1 MSDTNLDPSISAL
14 STRATEVAASAN
26 ARELLNLSRIA
37 PSLEQSENAGL
48 EVAINSRAA
57 GLAPSA
63 TATELKSIGKAI
75 GNVLEPDTFTAGAF
89 IPAQLDQSGKFLGTS
104 GTSKNWS
111 GVTVS
116 GLSEVNISAIAN
128 DETLVYNHVS
138 SQFENSSQVFN
149 IPQYA
154 QTADLPA
161 SASSGATAF
170 DASTAELKYWD
181 GSEWKVAAVVAAGGS
196 TSSVDWQSVN
206 TTFVHRIQ
214 SLGNDAQWGKSAAIS
229 GDYFCVADSENAGS
243 YRGTL
248 YIYDTATGTLQ
259 HSVIG
264 TVSNGQQ
271 GVDYEGHGP
280 TAMSGDY
287 IAISSG
293 YHMNQDRVRIIQ
305 ASTGNVVAT
314 ITRPS
319 ELAND
324 CRFGQ
329 SVALNE
335 DCSKLVVGAPRNL
348 SNRGRV
354 YVYDISDKNNLPSA
368 DDYTLSL
375 QSYTHN
381 PGYKF
386 GESVA
391 ISGNIL
397 VTASPGMWEGIG
409 AENRGSVFDATTG
422 DVLPSGA
429 GDSKFVQPSG
439 YTAPFG
445 HSVDVFENGGDF
457 IAAFCENEAVVS
469 GEANAGAVH
478 IYNSSGD
485 LIRTIGSPDA
495 SQNDRFGTQAKI
507 LSSDTIMI
515 SAPSKDTG
523 GEFSSFPHRRGRVYF
538 YSITDGSLLATL
550 DNPDDLSSSGNHN
563 HYRWFGRCISA
574 DKTTGKI
581 LVAQGPGGP
590 SHRAYIFEAPVTQS
604 GGGSGSVVFSPA
616 YQSEDTYSAGTHTFN
631 VSGEYIITPSAD
643 VTATVKMWGAGGG
656 GGYRHDGGPMGNEPR
671 YGGPGGY
678 SEMSLTLTSGQE
690 YVIQIGEG
698 GLGFNNTDNADQ
710 GATWQAGGGNDVFY
724 TNAGNSEGGG
734 YTGLFLGNGG
744 GDTSVS
750 QGQAILIAGGGGA
763 GGDHRYGDAG
773 GAGGG
778 DVGQDSVTGNFNGA
792 HDAQG
797 ATGGDQSSA
806 GASSPYNGNDTGH
819 AGPLQGGLSQSGNVG
834 GSWQGSGLGGG
845 GGGYFGGGGGNVG
858 GGGGGS
864 GYVNDTYGTG
874 LTTSIAAGLGLNHNG
889 LPPYDD
895 DSDYPADAGKGGYGI
910 GTSFRPAVV
919 TQSTGEDGYNGYDG
933 AVVIII
939 S

>member
-14 STRATEVAASAN
+14 STRATEVAASAS

-75 GNVLEPDTFTAGAF
+75 GNVLEPDTFVAGAF

-111 GVTVS
+111 GVSVS
-116 GLSEVNISAIAN
+116 GLSEVNISSIAN

-161 SASSGATAF
+161 SATSGATAF

-181 GSEWKVAAVVAAGGS
+181 GSEWKVAAVVAAGGAP
-196 TSSVDWQSVN
+196 TSSIDFGGTSYIYTSDYSGIQFN
-206 TTFVHRIQ
+206 TGDFTAECWVKLNSLPSGGSPISGIFGKRTSAGGYWRVAVHTDGTISYQ
-214 SLGNDAQWGKSAAIS
+214 TDENGSSAKISSAA
-229 GDYFCVADSENAGS
+229 
-243 YRGTL
+243 
-248 YIYDTATGTLQ
+248 
-259 HSVIG
+259 
-264 TVSNGQQ
+264 VS
-271 GVDYEGHGP
+271 
-280 TAMSGDY
+280 
-287 IAISSG
+287 
-293 YHMNQDRVRIIQ
+293 
-305 ASTGNVVAT
+305 
-314 ITRPS
+314 
-319 ELAND
+319 
-324 CRFGQ
+324 
-329 SVALNE
+329 LN
-335 DCSKLVVGAPRNL
+335 SW
-348 SNRGRV
+348 
-354 YVYDISDKNNLPSA
+354 
-368 DDYTLSL
+368 
-375 QSYTHN
+375 HH
-381 PGYKF
+381 
-386 GESVA
+386 VA
-391 ISGNIL
+391 ISRSSGTVTIYLDGVAQDSRADTDNLDYAGQGISIGALEGTFILDGYISDVRLIKGTSVYTQNFSVPTAALADVAGTSLLISSSNTTDIVDASSFNQTIYWGGPGVNASL
-397 VTASPGMWEGIG
+397 VTDSPY
-409 AENRGSVFDATTG
+409 
-422 DVLPSGA
+422 P
-429 GDSKFVQPSG
+429 
-439 YTAPFG
+439 AP
-445 HSVDVFENGGDF
+445 
-457 IAAFCENEAVVS
+457 
-469 GEANAGAVH
+469 
-478 IYNSSGD
+478 
-485 LIRTIGSPDA
+485 
-495 SQNDRFGTQAKI
+495 
-507 LSSDTIMI
+507 
-515 SAPSKDTG
+515 
-523 GEFSSFPHRRGRVYF
+523 
-538 YSITDGSLLATL
+538 
-550 DNPDDLSSSGNHN
+550 
-563 HYRWFGRCISA
+563 
-574 DKTTGKI
+574 
-581 LVAQGPGGP
+581 
-590 SHRAYIFEAPVTQS
+590 S

-656 GGYRHDGGPMGNEPR
+656 GGYRHDGSNLGVSPQ

-698 GLGFNNTDNADQ
+698 GRGYNNDDNVDQ
-710 GATWQAGGGNDVFY
+710 GATWQAGGGGDEFAAPNQG
-724 TNAGNSEGGG
+724 ASEGGG

-744 GDTSVS
+744 GDTAVT
-750 QGQAILIAGGGGA
+750 QGQAILIAGGGGS
-763 GGDHRYGDAG
+763 GGDPVYGSHG

-778 DVGQDSVTGNFNGA
+778 DIGQDSVTGNFNGG
-792 HDAQG
+792 HDMQG

-806 GASSPYNGNDTGH
+806 GSSSPYNGNNTSH
-819 AGPLQGGLSQSGNVG
+819 AGPLRGGLSQSGNQTAD
-834 GSWQGSGLGGG
+834 WAITTGLGGG

-874 LTTSIAAGLGLNHNG
+874 ITTSISAGLGLNHNG

-895 DSDYPADAGKGGYGI
+895 DSDYPTDAGKGGYGL
-910 GTSFRPAVV
+910 GTSYRPAGA
-919 TQSTGEDGYNGYDG
+919 TNSTSADDGYNGYDG